1 MSMTLFDETNSL
13 NTKFDYIKVLPKD
26 LMDNI
31 LLFFA
36 NYDEKKGFAPYVEE
50 LMDIQEQFKYY
61 SPLLKVNL
69 VGLEESKGLDKTF
82 PQAEGIHLDVLD
94 ETTILPNLQRLRINS
109 VGTDFAKNIVRFPAV
124 TELRIDCLN
133 GRAGEKYVGDDL
145 WKLMPQLKTLH
156 IRYRDFSWQL
166 GNFAY
171 LEELCL
177 VECPSFTDD
186 CFRGLSRLQRLYLRE
201 VPNITDGAFK
211 HMPNLTKLHLDE
223 SMNIGDAAI
232 QCLPNL
238 EILDISCVSDRC
250 KYTLTD
256 KAFINLSKLEELHLP
271 CVYYVCYYEIC
282 KLSLELF
289 KYLPNL
295 KRLYAI
301 DSSLMN
307 AELFQV
313 LPPLDVLEIG
323 NESDDLKP
331 QNNMFTKLRVKELV
345 VDSSILPNNY
355 ITQEDLD
362 CMIANGL
369 EKVSVILDS
378 WAESRFS
385 PKTQAKKTFSSKN
398 INDFLPWFRKSLN
411 FDSDEESGEESDE
424 ELPVVRPSSNCCT
437 CNPGQTGKLRMQR
450 NCHTCNE
457 HRVCTIRRCGLAT
470 CDSCM

>member
-1 MSMTLFDETNSL
+1 MTVFHEPNIQNTN
-13 NTKFDYIKVLPKD
+13 FDYIKVLPKD
-26 LMDNI
+26 LIDKI

-36 NYDEKKGFAPYVEE
+36 KYDEKKPFAPYVEE
-50 LMDIQEQFKYY
+50 LMDIQKQFKYY

-69 VGLEESKGLDKTF
+69 VGLESEGLDKTF

-94 ETTILPNLQRLRINS
+94 ETTNLPNLQRLRINS

-133 GRAGEKYVGDDL
+133 GRAGEEYVGDDL
-145 WKLMPQLKTLH
+145 WNIMPQLRTLH
-156 IRYRDFSWQL
+156 IRNRDFSWQL

-171 LEELCL
+171 LEELRL

-186 CFRGLSRLQRLYLRE
+186 CFRGLSRLQRLYLRD
-201 VPNITDGAFK
+201 VRNITDGAFK
-211 HMPNLTKLHLDE
+211 HMPNLTKLHLIGYI
-223 SMNIGDAAI
+223 NIGDAAI

-238 EILDISCVSDRC
+238 EILDISGVDGIC

-256 KAFINLSKLEELHLP
+256 KAFINSSNLEELQLP
-271 CVYYVCYYEIC
+271 YVDEVYNYENC
-282 KLSLELF
+282 KLSFELF

-301 DSSLMN
+301 DTSLMN

-331 QNNMFTKLRVKELV
+331 QNNMFSKLRVKKLV
-345 VDSSILPNNY
+345 VDFSVTKY

-369 EKVSVILDS
+369 EKVSYILDS
-378 WAESRFS
+378 W
-385 PKTQAKKTFSSKN
+385 AKKTFSSKN
-398 INDFLPWFRKSLN
+398 ITEFLPWFRKHLHYESS
-411 FDSDEESGEESDE
+411 SDEESGEESDE

-437 CNPGQTGKLRMQR
+437 CNACQKGTIRKQL
-450 NCHTCNE
+450 NCYTCNE
-457 HRVCTIRRCGLAT
+457 HRLCTVRRCGLAT